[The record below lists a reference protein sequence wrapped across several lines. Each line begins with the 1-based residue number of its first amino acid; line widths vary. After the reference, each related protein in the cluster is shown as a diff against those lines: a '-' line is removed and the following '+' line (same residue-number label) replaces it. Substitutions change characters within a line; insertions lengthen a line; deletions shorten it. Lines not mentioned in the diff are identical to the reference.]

1 MTDVRRI
8 IVIFVIAI
16 LFTIFIN
23 VSIEA
28 FYPMPDYADYCKND
42 NYPNY
47 PRPTPYKEA
56 PSNFSCPEFKTP
68 QSVTDLCSSEKGNVE
83 FKYDEQGCAKEA
95 YCETCHIALDKAN
108 QRYNLAVFII
118 SAIMGL
124 IALIAGLYLPKKK
137 NPINEWVGS
146 GFLLGG
152 LLTIFVGTA
161 RYFGDMGRAMRPV
174 VILLELVL
182 FLYLTYRW
190 LGSRI
195 RKR

>member
-1 MTDVRRI
+1 MVDVRRI
-8 IVIFVIAI
+8 IVIFVVAV
-16 LFTIFIN
+16 LFTILVN
-23 VSIEA
+23 VSIDAFYQPPEYHRYCTESTPKLAPPLREASCEPYQPRDGLLESCTPERGEIRYRTDSNGCPIEA
-28 FYPMPDYADYCKND
+28 FCDPCSVRFELA
-42 NYPNY
+42 
-47 PRPTPYKEA
+47 
-56 PSNFSCPEFKTP
+56 
-68 QSVTDLCSSEKGNVE
+68 QS
-83 FKYDEQGCAKEA
+83 
-95 YCETCHIALDKAN
+95 
-108 QRYNLAVFII
+108 RYNFIVFTVSAV
-118 SAIMGL
+118 AGL
-124 IALIAGLYLPKKK
+124 LALITGLFLPRKK
-137 NPINEWVGS
+137 NIINEWVGS